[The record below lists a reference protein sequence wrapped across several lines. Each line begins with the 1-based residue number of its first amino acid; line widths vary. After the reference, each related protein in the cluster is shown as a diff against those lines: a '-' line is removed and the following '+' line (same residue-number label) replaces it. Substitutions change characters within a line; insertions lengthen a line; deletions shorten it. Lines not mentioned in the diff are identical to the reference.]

1 MSSSWPT
8 VRSVKVLACFI
19 GWVQGLRDTDE
30 ALQEDGLFVWDL
42 PLGDMGGSSTA
53 RPCSHN
59 GGGLR
64 ESVTLA

>member
-8 VRSVKVLACFI
+8 VRSVKVLAFFS
-19 GWVQGLRDTDE
+19 GWVQGMRDTDE

-53 RPCSHN
+53 CPYSHN
-59 GGGLR
+59 GDGLR
-64 ESVTLA
+64 ESVT